1 MTDCHLLADYYS
13 FCVSSACATKL
24 GILIYFANALTHSYI
39 CTHSVRINTSLN
51 NMSILV
57 SLGVKVCKF
66 TVSHLSQP
74 WICKFVHFLFC
85 TDVSSVILKCTMSDR
100 KVVAEEHVS
109 AAVKQRGYRDAM
121 LIGNLLLYSWARD
134 SCLKKCVNPM
144 CECLKVSV
152 SYKAFHCVQCFC
164 SGVAFV

>member
-1 MTDCHLLADYYS
+1 MLK
-13 FCVSSACATKL
+13 FVSSPFLIFHNL
-24 GILIYFANALTHSYI
+24 GSA
-39 CTHSVRINTSLN
+39 SLC
-51 NMSILV
+51 I
-57 SLGVKVCKF
+57 F
-66 TVSHLSQP
+66 
-74 WICKFVHFLFC
+74 FFC

-134 SCLKKCVNPM
+134 SCFKKCVNPM

-152 SYKAFHCVQCFC
+152 FL
-164 SGVAFV
+164 